1 MVVVQA
7 YIVACVRGEYEL
19 SATDKLAL
27 TPLEVTI
34 FSRRRHSWVMP
45 GRPRARDLDMSG
57 FCRANTLNRTMAK
70 EGTYSMMTLMR
81 ILPPTAGGGCTDAAL
96 SLYVITV
103 FSFFVAFQNVNPTA
117 TRPTTSRPSLS
128 KKVFEAIQFPV
139 RESRLHDC
147 RA

>member
-7 YIVACVRGEYEL
+7 DIVACVRGEYEL

-45 GRPRARDLDMSG
+45 GRPRARDLDTAG
-57 FCRANTLNRTMAK
+57 FCRANTLNRAMAK
-70 EGTYSMMTLMR
+70 KGIYSMMTLMR

-96 SLYVITV
+96 SLYNVIMK
-103 FSFFVAFQNVNPTA
+103 SAFVEFQNMNPTA

>member
-7 YIVACVRGEYEL
+7 DIVACVRGEYEL

-70 EGTYSMMTLMR
+70 EGTYSSMIMMTLTLMR
-81 ILPPTAGGGCTDAAL
+81 ILPPTVRGGCTDAAL
-96 SLYVITV
+96 SI
-103 FSFFVAFQNVNPTA
+103 
-117 TRPTTSRPSLS
+117 
-128 KKVFEAIQFPV
+128 
-139 RESRLHDC
+139 
-147 RA
+147 

>member
-45 GRPRARDLDMSG
+45 GRPRAHDLDMSG
-57 FCRANTLNRTMAK
+57 FCRANTLSRTMAK
-70 EGTYSMMTLMR
+70 ELTFSMMSLMR

-96 SLYVITV
+96 SVYNITV
-103 FSFFVAFQNVNPTA
+103 FSFFVEFQNVNPTA
-117 TRPTTSRPSLS
+117 TSPTTSRPSLS
-128 KKVFEAIQFPV
+128 KKVFETIQFPF
-139 RESRLHDC
+139 LQI
-147 RA
+147 

>member
-45 GRPRARDLDMSG
+45 GRPRARDLHMSG
-57 FCRANTLNRTMAK
+57 FCRANTLSRTMAK
-70 EGTYSMMTLMR
+70 RRDVQHDAFDENIAANGRGGVYGRGVVSVEDHHVFINCRISKCEPYSDVSATL
-81 ILPPTAGGGCTDAAL
+81 
-96 SLYVITV
+96 
-103 FSFFVAFQNVNPTA
+103 
-117 TRPTTSRPSLS
+117 
-128 KKVFEAIQFPV
+128 
-139 RESRLHDC
+139 
-147 RA
+147 